1 MRVRHQHTK
10 NLREVECLLSPWSRS
25 HAREFSSVCVVLSL
39 SLSLLCALLFFR
51 SVCLLAC
58 CALPL
63 SASLPP
69 SLLPALSF
77 VRSLAFLSCLG
88 SCLNSCFVVLVSVS
102 RVSVLGWVV
111 LCCPICRYLR
121 RRRRSF
127 DCCSPLPLPLSSACA
142 LRVSCCCRVAL
153 VCRRSVGRYLRV
165 RVAVAYHRVPSLPR
179 SSPTTTA
186 TTPRVLLAVAVRVV
200 VRYLRVLSSPL
211 RAKVASSCPPH
222 SCACVSQLR
231 QPENSLDHGRPN
243 VRALLTCRTARSDPA
258 VASPILT

>member
-1 MRVRHQHTK
+1 MRASFP
-10 NLREVECLLSPWSRS
+10 LCAWCSLFPSLLLSL
-25 HAREFSSVCVVLSL
+25 VCV
-39 SLSLLCALLFFR
+39 AL
-51 SVCLLAC
+51 
-58 CALPL
+58 LPL
-63 SASLPP
+63 SVFACLLCVTSLGLP
-69 SLLPALSF
+69 SFLRSF
-77 VRSLAFLSCLG
+77 LRSLVRSLPRVLVLSRFVFEP
-88 SCLNSCFVVLVSVS
+88 CFVVLVSVS

-111 LCCPICRYLR
+111 LCCLICRYLR